1 MTKNLILKLK
11 TVKKPLFGGNFHKRI
26 KMYFETKIK
35 NEKRLNQDYN
45 SDKAI
50 KIYLKRPFFESL
62 ADNHDA
68 LMNKLGL
75 IN

>member
-1 MTKNLILKLK
+1 
-11 TVKKPLFGGNFHKRI
+11 
-26 KMYFETKIK
+26 MYFETKIK

-50 KIYLKRPFFESL
+50 KIYFKRPFFESL